1 MTSDLTTRHKQN
13 GAIKMKKLNMI
24 ISMLLTIFF
33 LTSCVQNVYDKTTT
47 EPTTTDITE
56 QKIQIDSKKI
66 SDNFTWD
73 DYLKHAQGEGA
84 VIMDLENYFNAYF
97 FVIEKFKLKSAESG
111 DFKYDVYENNTAVIS
126 EYTGNEKDIVFP
138 DTVDGYPVVGIGK
151 VDFRSR
157 FKSKKITVKTGSNT
171 LFISGSSFDYCYGIK
186 KVVLNEGL
194 TVIFRSAFG
203 FAESLTEI
211 NFPSTLKEI
220 GDSAFYDCK
229 KLKTLDLSKT
239 KLRKISAGCFS
250 ECADAEKV
258 MLPETVCRI
267 EKEAFFRDKSLAD
280 INIPRAL
287 TEIDITA
294 LSGTRINVADFK
306 NAGINIGDGM
316 IWMND
321 KDITLNS
328 AE

>member
-1 MTSDLTTRHKQN
+1 
-13 GAIKMKKLNMI
+13 MKKLNMI
-24 ISMLLTIFF
+24 ISLLLTMIF
-33 LTSCVQNVYDKTTT
+33 LTSCAPNVYDKTTT
-47 EPTTTDITE
+47 EPTTTDITTVNF
-56 QKIQIDSKKI
+56 QKENVKI
-66 SDNFTWD
+66 SDKFTWN
-73 DYLKHAQGEGA
+73 DYLKYAQSEGA
-84 VIMDLENYFNAYF
+84 VIVDLENYFNAYF

-151 VDFRSR
+151 IDFRSR

-186 KVVLNEGL
+186 KVVLSEGL

-211 NFPSTLKEI
+211 NFPSTLEEI

-239 KLRKISAGCFS
+239 KLRKISAGCFA
-250 ECADAEKV
+250 ECADTEKV
-258 MLPETVCRI
+258 ILPETVCRI

-287 TEIDITA
+287 TEIDTTA
-294 LSGTRINVADFK
+294 LSGTKINVADFK
-306 NAGINIGDGM
+306 NAGINFGDGM

-321 KDITLNS
+321 KDIALNS

>member
-1 MTSDLTTRHKQN
+1 
-13 GAIKMKKLNMI
+13 MKKLNI
-24 ISMLLTIFF
+24 ILSLLLTMIF
-33 LTSCVQNVYDKTTT
+33 LTSCVPNVDDKTTT
-47 EPTTTDITE
+47 KPTTGDITTVNF
-56 QKIQIDSKKI
+56 QKENVKI
-66 SDNFTWD
+66 SDKFTRD

-84 VIMDLENYFNAYF
+84 VIVDLENYFNAYF
-97 FVIEKFKLKSAESG
+97 FVIDKFKLKSAESG

-126 EYTGNEKDIVFP
+126 GYTGNDKDIVFP

-151 VDFRSR
+151 IDFRSR

-194 TVIFRSAFG
+194 TVIFRGAFG

-211 NFPSTLKEI
+211 NFPSTLEEI

-287 TEIDITA
+287 TEIDTTA
-294 LSGTRINVADFK
+294 LSGTKINVADFK
-306 NAGINIGDGM
+306 SAGINFGDGM

>member
-1 MTSDLTTRHKQN
+1 
-13 GAIKMKKLNMI
+13 MKKLNI
-24 ISMLLTIFF
+24 ILSLLLTMIF
-33 LTSCVQNVYDKTTT
+33 LTSCAPNVDDKTTT
-47 EPTTTDITE
+47 EPTTTDITTVNF
-56 QKIQIDSKKI
+56 QKENVKI
-66 SDNFTWD
+66 SDEFTWD
-73 DYLKHAQGEGA
+73 DYLKYAQSEGA
-84 VIMDLENYFNAYF
+84 VIVDLENYFNAYF
-97 FVIEKFKLKSAESG
+97 FVIDKFKLKSAESG

-126 EYTGNEKDIVFP
+126 GYTGNDKDIVFP
-138 DTVDGYPVVGIGK
+138 DTIDGYPVVGIGK
-151 VDFRSR
+151 IDFRSR

-194 TVIFRSAFG
+194 TVIFRGAFG
-203 FAESLTEI
+203 FSENLTEI
-211 NFPSTLKEI
+211 NFPSTLEEI

-250 ECADAEKV
+250 ECDDAEKV
-258 MLPETVCRI
+258 ILPETVCRI

-287 TEIDITA
+287 TEIDTTA
-294 LSGTRINVADFK
+294 LSGTKINVADFK
-306 NAGINIGDGM
+306 SAGINFGDGM

>member
-1 MTSDLTTRHKQN
+1 
-13 GAIKMKKLNMI
+13 
-24 ISMLLTIFF
+24 MLLTIFF
-33 LTSCVQNVYDKTTT
+33 LTSCVPNVYDKTTT
-47 EPTTTDITE
+47 ESTTTDIATVNF
-56 QKIQIDSKKI
+56 QKENVKI
-66 SDNFTWD
+66 SDKFTWD

-84 VIMDLENYFNAYF
+84 VIMDLENYFNTYF

-151 VDFRSR
+151 IDFRSR

-194 TVIFRSAFG
+194 TVIFCGAFG

-211 NFPSTLKEI
+211 NFPSTLEEI

-280 INIPRAL
+280 INIPRAM
-287 TEIDITA
+287 TEMDATA
-294 LSGTRINVADFK
+294 LSGTKINVADFK
-306 NAGINIGDGM
+306 SAGINFGDGM

-321 KDITLNS
+321 KDIALDS

>member
-1 MTSDLTTRHKQN
+1 
-13 GAIKMKKLNMI
+13 MKKLNI
-24 ISMLLTIFF
+24 ILSLLLTMIF
-33 LTSCVQNVYDKTTT
+33 LTSCAPNVDDKTTT
-47 EPTTTDITE
+47 ESTTTDITTVNF
-56 QKIQIDSKKI
+56 QKENVKI
-66 SDNFTWD
+66 SDKFTWD
-73 DYLKHAQGEGA
+73 DYLKYAQSEGA
-84 VIMDLENYFNAYF
+84 VIVDLENYFNAYF
-97 FVIEKFKLKSAESG
+97 FVIDKFKLKSAESG

-126 EYTGNEKDIVFP
+126 GYTGNDKDIVFP
-138 DTVDGYPVVGIGK
+138 DTIDGYPVVGIGK
-151 VDFRSR
+151 IDFRSR

-211 NFPSTLKEI
+211 NFPSTLEEI

-250 ECADAEKV
+250 ECDDAEKV
-258 MLPETVCRI
+258 ILPETVCRI

-287 TEIDITA
+287 TEMDATA
-294 LSGTRINVADFK
+294 FSGTKINVADFK
-306 NAGINIGDGM
+306 SAGINFGDGM

>member
-1 MTSDLTTRHKQN
+1 
-13 GAIKMKKLNMI
+13 MKKLNI
-24 ISMLLTIFF
+24 ILSLLLTMIF
-33 LTSCVQNVYDKTTT
+33 LTSCAPNVDDKTTT
-47 EPTTTDITE
+47 KPTTGDITTVNF
-56 QKIQIDSKKI
+56 QKENVKI
-66 SDNFTWD
+66 SDEFTWD
-73 DYLKHAQGEGA
+73 DYLKYAQSEGA
-84 VIMDLENYFNAYF
+84 VIVDLENYFNAYF
-97 FVIEKFKLKSAESG
+97 FVIDKFKLKSAESG

-126 EYTGNEKDIVFP
+126 GYTGNDKDIVFP
-138 DTVDGYPVVGIGK
+138 DTIDGYPVVGIGK
-151 VDFRSR
+151 IDFRSR

-211 NFPSTLKEI
+211 NFPSTLEEI

-250 ECADAEKV
+250 ECDDAEKV
-258 MLPETVCRI
+258 ILPETVCRI

-287 TEIDITA
+287 TEMDATA
-294 LSGTRINVADFK
+294 FSGTKINVADFK
-306 NAGINIGDGM
+306 SAGINFGDGM

>member
-1 MTSDLTTRHKQN
+1 
-13 GAIKMKKLNMI
+13 MKKLNMI
-24 ISMLLTIFF
+24 ISLLLTMIF
-33 LTSCVQNVYDKTTT
+33 LTSCAPNVNDKTTT
-47 EPTTTDITE
+47 ESTTTDITE

-73 DYLKHAQGEGA
+73 DYLKYAQSEGA
-84 VIMDLENYFNAYF
+84 VIVDLENYFNAYF

-151 VDFRSR
+151 IDFRSR

-194 TVIFRSAFG
+194 T
-203 FAESLTEI
+203 EI
-211 NFPSTLKEI
+211 VFPSTLEEI

-239 KLRKISAGCFS
+239 KLRKISAGCFA
-250 ECADAEKV
+250 ECADTEKV
-258 MLPETVCRI
+258 ILPETVCRI

-287 TEIDITA
+287 TEIDTTA
-294 LSGTRINVADFK
+294 LSGTKINVADFK
-306 NAGINIGDGM
+306 SAGINFGDGM

-321 KDITLNS
+321 KDIALNS

>member
-1 MTSDLTTRHKQN
+1 
-13 GAIKMKKLNMI
+13 MKKLNIILSLFLTMI
-24 ISMLLTIFF
+24 F
-33 LTSCVQNVYDKTTT
+33 LTSCAPNVDDKTTT
-47 EPTTTDITE
+47 ESTTTDIATVNF
-56 QKIQIDSKKI
+56 QKENVKI
-66 SDNFTWD
+66 SDKFTWD

-84 VIMDLENYFNAYF
+84 VIVDLENYFNAYF
-97 FVIEKFKLKSAESG
+97 FVIDKFKLKSAESG

-126 EYTGNEKDIVFP
+126 GYTGNDKDIVFP

-151 VDFRSR
+151 IDFRSR

-194 TVIFRSAFG
+194 TVIFRGAFG
-203 FAESLTEI
+203 FSENLTEI
-211 NFPSTLKEI
+211 NFPSTLEEI

-229 KLKTLDLSKT
+229 KLKTFDLSKT

-258 MLPETVCRI
+258 MLPETVCKI

-287 TEIDITA
+287 TEIDTTA
-294 LSGTRINVADFK
+294 LSGTKINVADFK
-306 NAGINIGDGM
+306 SAGINFGDGM

>member
-1 MTSDLTTRHKQN
+1 
-13 GAIKMKKLNMI
+13 MKKLNI
-24 ISMLLTIFF
+24 TIFLILTMIF
-33 LTSCVQNVYDKTTT
+33 LTSCAPNVYDKTTT
-47 EPTTTDITE
+47 EPTTTDITTAIFKKE
-56 QKIQIDSKKI
+56 SVKI
-66 SDNFTWD
+66 SDKFTWD
-73 DYLKHAQGEGA
+73 DYLKYAQSEGA
-84 VIMDLENYFNAYF
+84 VIVDLENYFNAYF
-97 FVIEKFKLKSAESG
+97 FVIDKFKLESAESG

-126 EYTGNEKDIVFP
+126 GYTGNDKDIVFP

-151 VDFRSR
+151 IDFRSR

-186 KVVLNEGL
+186 KVILNEGL

-211 NFPSTLKEI
+211 NFPSTLEEI

-258 MLPETVCRI
+258 ILPETVCRI

-287 TEIDITA
+287 TEIDTTA

>member
-1 MTSDLTTRHKQN
+1 
-13 GAIKMKKLNMI
+13 MKKLNMI
-24 ISMLLTIFF
+24 ISLLLTIFF
-33 LTSCVQNVYDKTTT
+33 LTSCVPNVNDKTTT
-47 EPTTTDITE
+47 EPTTTDITTVNF
-56 QKIQIDSKKI
+56 QKENVKI
-66 SDNFTWD
+66 SDKFTWD

-84 VIMDLENYFNAYF
+84 VIMDLENYFNTYF

-151 VDFRSR
+151 IDFRSR

-194 TVIFRSAFG
+194 TVIFRGAFG

-211 NFPSTLKEI
+211 NFPSTLEEI
-220 GDSAFYDCK
+220 GDSSFYDCK
-229 KLKTLDLSKT
+229 RLKTLDLSKT

-287 TEIDITA
+287 TEMDKTA
-294 LSGTRINVADFK
+294 LSGTKINVADFK

>member
-1 MTSDLTTRHKQN
+1 
-13 GAIKMKKLNMI
+13 MI
-24 ISMLLTIFF
+24 F
-33 LTSCVQNVYDKTTT
+33 LTSCAPNVNDKTTT
-47 EPTTTDITE
+47 EPTTTDITTVNF
-56 QKIQIDSKKI
+56 QKENVKI
-66 SDNFTWD
+66 SDKFTWD

-171 LFISGSSFDYCYGIK
+171 LFISGSSFNYCYGIK

-287 TEIDITA
+287 TEMDKTA
-294 LSGTRINVADFK
+294 LSGTKINVADFK
-306 NAGINIGDGM
+306 SAGINFGDGM

>member
-1 MTSDLTTRHKQN
+1 
-13 GAIKMKKLNMI
+13 MKKLNMI
-24 ISMLLTIFF
+24 ISLLLTMIF
-33 LTSCVQNVYDKTTT
+33 LTSCAPNVYDKTTT
-47 EPTTTDITE
+47 EPTTTDITTVNF
-56 QKIQIDSKKI
+56 QKENVKI
-66 SDNFTWD
+66 SDKFTWN
-73 DYLKHAQGEGA
+73 DYLKYAQSEGA
-84 VIMDLENYFNAYF
+84 VIVDLENYFNAYF

-151 VDFRSR
+151 IDFRSR

-171 LFISGSSFDYCYGIK
+171 LFISGSSFDYYYGIK

-211 NFPSTLKEI
+211 VFPSTLEEI

-239 KLRKISAGCFS
+239 KLRKISAGCFA
-250 ECADAEKV
+250 ECADTEKV
-258 MLPETVCRI
+258 ILPETVCRI

-287 TEIDITA
+287 TEIDTTA
-294 LSGTRINVADFK
+294 LSGTKINVADFK
-306 NAGINIGDGM
+306 SAGINFGDGM

-321 KDITLNS
+321 KDIALNS

>member
-1 MTSDLTTRHKQN
+1 
-13 GAIKMKKLNMI
+13 MKKLHI
-24 ISMLLTIFF
+24 ILSLLLTMIF
-33 LTSCVQNVYDKTTT
+33 LTSCAPNVNYKTTT
-47 EPTTTDITE
+47 EPTTTDITTVNF
-56 QKIQIDSKKI
+56 QKENVKI
-66 SDNFTWD
+66 SDKFTWD
-73 DYLKHAQGEGA
+73 DYLKYAQSEGA
-84 VIMDLENYFNAYF
+84 VIVDLENYFNAYF

-126 EYTGNEKDIVFP
+126 GYTGNDKDIVFP

-157 FKSKKITVKTGSNT
+157 FKSKKITVKTGLNT

-211 NFPSTLKEI
+211 NFPSTLEEI

-229 KLKTLDLSKT
+229 KLMTLDLSKT
-239 KLRKISAGCFS
+239 KLRKISAGCFA

-267 EKEAFFRDKSLAD
+267 EKEAFYRDKQLTD

-287 TEIDITA
+287 TEMDKTA
-294 LSGTRINVADFK
+294 LSGTKINVADFK
-306 NAGINIGDGM
+306 SAGINFGDGM

>member
-1 MTSDLTTRHKQN
+1 
-13 GAIKMKKLNMI
+13 MI
-24 ISMLLTIFF
+24 F
-33 LTSCVQNVYDKTTT
+33 LTSCAPNVNDKTTT
-47 EPTTTDITE
+47 GSTTTDIVTVNF
-56 QKIQIDSKKI
+56 QKENVKI
-66 SDNFTWD
+66 SDKFTWD
-73 DYLKHAQGEGA
+73 DYLRYAQSEGA
-84 VIMDLENYFNAYF
+84 VIVDLENYFNAYF

-151 VDFRSR
+151 IDFRSR

-211 NFPSTLKEI
+211 NFPSTLEEI

-239 KLRKISAGCFS
+239 KLRKISAGCFA
-250 ECADAEKV
+250 ECADTEKV
-258 MLPETVCRI
+258 ILPETVCRI

-287 TEIDITA
+287 TEIDTTA
-294 LSGTRINVADFK
+294 LSGTKINVADFK
-306 NAGINIGDGM
+306 NAGINFGDGM

-321 KDITLNS
+321 KDIALNS

>member
-1 MTSDLTTRHKQN
+1 
-13 GAIKMKKLNMI
+13 MKKLNI
-24 ISMLLTIFF
+24 TIFLILTIIF
-33 LTSCVQNVYDKTTT
+33 LTSCVPNVDDKATT

-66 SDNFTWD
+66 SNNFTWD
-73 DYLKHAQGEGA
+73 DYLKYAQSEGA
-84 VIMDLENYFNAYF
+84 VIVDLENYFNAYF
-97 FVIEKFKLKSAESG
+97 FVIDKFKLESAESG

-126 EYTGNEKDIVFP
+126 GYTGNDKDIVFP

-151 VDFRSR
+151 IDFRSR

-171 LFISGSSFDYCYGIK
+171 LFISGSSFDYCYGLK

-194 TVIFRSAFG
+194 TVIFRSVFG

-211 NFPSTLKEI
+211 NFPSTLEEI

-229 KLKTLDLSKT
+229 KLKILDLSKT
-239 KLRKISAGCFS
+239 KLRKISAGCFA

-287 TEIDITA
+287 TEIDTTA

-321 KDITLNS
+321 KDIALDR
-328 AE
+328 EE

>member
-1 MTSDLTTRHKQN
+1 
-13 GAIKMKKLNMI
+13 MKKLHI
-24 ISMLLTIFF
+24 ILSLLLTMIFF
-33 LTSCVQNVYDKTTT
+33 TSCAPNVYDKTTT
-47 EPTTTDITE
+47 EPTTTDIATVNF
-56 QKIQIDSKKI
+56 QKENVKI
-66 SDNFTWD
+66 SDKFTWD
-73 DYLKHAQGEGA
+73 DYLKYAQSEGA
-84 VIMDLENYFNAYF
+84 VIVDLENYFNAYF
-97 FVIEKFKLKSAESG
+97 FVIDKFKLESAESG

-126 EYTGNEKDIVFP
+126 EYTGNDKDIVFP

-151 VDFRSR
+151 IDFRSR

-186 KVVLNEGL
+186 KVILNEGL

-211 NFPSTLKEI
+211 NFPSTLEEI

-250 ECADAEKV
+250 ECADTEKV
-258 MLPETVCRI
+258 ILPETVCRI

-287 TEIDITA
+287 TEMDATA
-294 LSGTRINVADFK
+294 LSGTKINVADFK
-306 NAGINIGDGM
+306 SAGINFGDGM

>member
-1 MTSDLTTRHKQN
+1 
-13 GAIKMKKLNMI
+13 MKKLNMI

-47 EPTTTDITE
+47 EPTTTDIATVNF
-56 QKIQIDSKKI
+56 QKENVKI
-66 SDNFTWD
+66 SDKFTWD

-84 VIMDLENYFNAYF
+84 VIMDLENYFNTYF

-171 LFISGSSFDYCYGIK
+171 LFISGSSFNYCYGIK

-287 TEIDITA
+287 TEMDKTA
-294 LSGTRINVADFK
+294 LSGTKINVADFK
-306 NAGINIGDGM
+306 SAGINFGDGM

>member
-1 MTSDLTTRHKQN
+1 
-13 GAIKMKKLNMI
+13 MI
-24 ISMLLTIFF
+24 F
-33 LTSCVQNVYDKTTT
+33 LTSCAPNVDDKTTT
-47 EPTTTDITE
+47 ESTTTDIATVNF
-56 QKIQIDSKKI
+56 QKENVKI
-66 SDNFTWD
+66 SDKFTWD

-84 VIMDLENYFNAYF
+84 VIVDLENYFNAYF
-97 FVIEKFKLKSAESG
+97 FVIDKFKLKSAESG

-126 EYTGNEKDIVFP
+126 GYTGNDKDIVFP

-151 VDFRSR
+151 IDFRSR

-194 TVIFRSAFG
+194 TVIFRGAFG
-203 FAESLTEI
+203 FSENLTEI
-211 NFPSTLKEI
+211 NFPSTLEEI

-229 KLKTLDLSKT
+229 KLKTFDLSKT

-250 ECADAEKV
+250 ECADVEKV
-258 MLPETVCRI
+258 MLPETVCKI

-287 TEIDITA
+287 TEIDTTA
-294 LSGTRINVADFK
+294 LSGTKINVADFK
-306 NAGINIGDGM
+306 SAGINFGDGM

>member
-1 MTSDLTTRHKQN
+1 
-13 GAIKMKKLNMI
+13 MKKLHI
-24 ISMLLTIFF
+24 ILSLLLTMIF
-33 LTSCVQNVYDKTTT
+33 LTSCAPNVNDKTTT
-47 EPTTTDITE
+47 EPTTTDITTVNF
-56 QKIQIDSKKI
+56 QKENVKI
-66 SDNFTWD
+66 SDKFTWD

-84 VIMDLENYFNAYF
+84 VIMDLENYFNTYF

-151 VDFRSR
+151 IDFRSR

-194 TVIFRSAFG
+194 TVIFRGAFG

-211 NFPSTLKEI
+211 NFPSTLEEI

-229 KLKTLDLSKT
+229 RLKTLDLSKT

-287 TEIDITA
+287 TEMDKTA
-294 LSGTRINVADFK
+294 LSGTKINVADFK
-306 NAGINIGDGM
+306 SAGINFGDGM

>member
-1 MTSDLTTRHKQN
+1 
-13 GAIKMKKLNMI
+13 MKKLNMI

-47 EPTTTDITE
+47 EPTTTDIATVNF
-56 QKIQIDSKKI
+56 QKENVKI
-66 SDNFTWD
+66 SDKFTWD

-84 VIMDLENYFNAYF
+84 VIMDLENYFNTYF

-151 VDFRSR
+151 IDFRSR

-194 TVIFRSAFG
+194 TVIFCGAFG

-211 NFPSTLKEI
+211 NFPSTLEEI

-287 TEIDITA
+287 TEMDKTA
-294 LSGTRINVADFK
+294 LSGTKINVADFK
-306 NAGINIGDGM
+306 SAGINFGDGM

>member
-1 MTSDLTTRHKQN
+1 
-13 GAIKMKKLNMI
+13 MKKLHI
-24 ISMLLTIFF
+24 ILSLLLTMIF
-33 LTSCVQNVYDKTTT
+33 LTSCAPNVNDKTTT

-73 DYLKHAQGEGA
+73 DYLKYAQSEGA
-84 VIMDLENYFNAYF
+84 VIVDLENYFNAYF
-97 FVIEKFKLKSAESG
+97 FVIDKFKLESAESG

-126 EYTGNEKDIVFP
+126 GYTGNEKDIVFP
-138 DTVDGYPVVGIGK
+138 DTIDGYPVVGIGK
-151 VDFRSR
+151 IDFRSR

-229 KLKTLDLSKT
+229 KLMTLDLSKT
-239 KLRKISAGCFS
+239 KLRKNSAGCFS

-258 MLPETVCRI
+258 ILPETVCRI

-287 TEIDITA
+287 TEIDTTA

-306 NAGINIGDGM
+306 SAGINFGDGM

-321 KDITLNS
+321 KDIALDR
-328 AE
+328 EE

>member
-1 MTSDLTTRHKQN
+1 
-13 GAIKMKKLNMI
+13 MKKLHI
-24 ISMLLTIFF
+24 ILSLLLTMIF
-33 LTSCVQNVYDKTTT
+33 LTSCAPNVNDKTTT
-47 EPTTTDITE
+47 EPTTTDITTVNF
-56 QKIQIDSKKI
+56 QKENVKI
-66 SDNFTWD
+66 SDKFTWD
-73 DYLKHAQGEGA
+73 DCLKHAQGEGA
-84 VIMDLENYFNAYF
+84 VIMDLENYFNTYF

-151 VDFRSR
+151 IDFRSR

-194 TVIFRSAFG
+194 TVIFCGAFG

-211 NFPSTLKEI
+211 NFPSTLEEI

-287 TEIDITA
+287 TEMDKTA
-294 LSGTRINVADFK
+294 LSGTKINVADFK
-306 NAGINIGDGM
+306 SAGINFGDGM

>member
-1 MTSDLTTRHKQN
+1 
-13 GAIKMKKLNMI
+13 MKKLNMI

-33 LTSCVQNVYDKTTT
+33 LTSCVQNVDDKMTTGS
-47 EPTTTDITE
+47 TTTDIATVNF
-56 QKIQIDSKKI
+56 QKENVKI
-66 SDNFTWD
+66 SDKFTWD

-84 VIMDLENYFNAYF
+84 VIMDLENYFNTYF

-151 VDFRSR
+151 IDFRSR

-194 TVIFRSAFG
+194 TVIFCGAFG

-211 NFPSTLKEI
+211 NFPSTLEEI

-287 TEIDITA
+287 TEMDKTA
-294 LSGTRINVADFK
+294 LSGTKINVADFK
-306 NAGINIGDGM
+306 SAGINFGDGM

>member
-1 MTSDLTTRHKQN
+1 
-13 GAIKMKKLNMI
+13 MKKLHI
-24 ISMLLTIFF
+24 ILSLLLTMIF
-33 LTSCVQNVYDKTTT
+33 LTSCAPNVNDKTTT
-47 EPTTTDITE
+47 EPTTTDIATVNF
-56 QKIQIDSKKI
+56 QKENVKI
-66 SDNFTWD
+66 SDKFTWD

-84 VIMDLENYFNAYF
+84 VIMDLENYFNTYF

-151 VDFRSR
+151 IDFRSR

-194 TVIFRSAFG
+194 TVIFCGAFG

-211 NFPSTLKEI
+211 NFPSTLEEI

-287 TEIDITA
+287 TEMDKTA
-294 LSGTRINVADFK
+294 LSGTKINVADFK
-306 NAGINIGDGM
+306 SAGINFGDGM

>member
-1 MTSDLTTRHKQN
+1 
-13 GAIKMKKLNMI
+13 MKKLHI
-24 ISMLLTIFF
+24 ILSLLLTIFF
-33 LTSCVQNVYDKTTT
+33 LTSCVPNVDDKTTT
-47 EPTTTDITE
+47 ESTTTDITTVNF
-56 QKIQIDSKKI
+56 QKENVKI
-66 SDNFTWD
+66 SDKFTWD

-84 VIMDLENYFNAYF
+84 VIMDLENYFNTYF

-171 LFISGSSFDYCYGIK
+171 LFISGSSFNYCYGIK

-287 TEIDITA
+287 TEMDKTA
-294 LSGTRINVADFK
+294 LSGTKINVADFK
-306 NAGINIGDGM
+306 SAGINFGDGM

>member
-1 MTSDLTTRHKQN
+1 
-13 GAIKMKKLNMI
+13 MKKLNI
-24 ISMLLTIFF
+24 ILSLLLTMIF
-33 LTSCVQNVYDKTTT
+33 LTSCVPNVDDKTTT
-47 EPTTTDITE
+47 KPTTGDITTVNF
-56 QKIQIDSKKI
+56 QKENVKI
-66 SDNFTWD
+66 SDKFTWD

-84 VIMDLENYFNAYF
+84 VIVDLENYFNAYF
-97 FVIEKFKLKSAESG
+97 FVIDKFKLKSAESG

-126 EYTGNEKDIVFP
+126 GYTGNDKDIVFP
-138 DTVDGYPVVGIGK
+138 DTIDGYPVVGIGK
-151 VDFRSR
+151 IDFRSR

-194 TVIFRSAFG
+194 TVIFRGAFG
-203 FAESLTEI
+203 FSENLTEI
-211 NFPSTLKEI
+211 NFPSTLEEI

-229 KLKTLDLSKT
+229 KLKTFDLSKT

-258 MLPETVCRI
+258 MLPETVCKI

-287 TEIDITA
+287 TEIDTTA
-294 LSGTRINVADFK
+294 LSGTKINVADFK
-306 NAGINIGDGM
+306 SAGINFGDGM

-321 KDITLNS
+321 KDIVLDR
-328 AE
+328 EE

>member
-1 MTSDLTTRHKQN
+1 
-13 GAIKMKKLNMI
+13 MKKLHI
-24 ISMLLTIFF
+24 ILSLLLTIFF
-33 LTSCVQNVYDKTTT
+33 LTSCVPNVYDKTTT

-73 DYLKHAQGEGA
+73 DYLNYAQSEGA
-84 VIMDLENYFNAYF
+84 VIVDLENYFNAYF
-97 FVIEKFKLKSAESG
+97 FVIDKFKLESAESG

-126 EYTGNEKDIVFP
+126 GYTGNDKDIVFP

-151 VDFRSR
+151 IDFRSR

-211 NFPSTLKEI
+211 NFPSTLEEI

-229 KLKTLDLSKT
+229 KLMTLDLSKT
-239 KLRKISAGCFS
+239 KLRKISAGCFA

-267 EKEAFFRDKSLAD
+267 EKEAFFRDKNLAD

-287 TEIDITA
+287 TEIDTTA
-294 LSGTRINVADFK
+294 LSGTKINIADFK
-306 NAGINIGDGM
+306 SAGINIGDGM

-321 KDITLNS
+321 KDIALDR
-328 AE
+328 EE

>member
-1 MTSDLTTRHKQN
+1 
-13 GAIKMKKLNMI
+13 MI
-24 ISMLLTIFF
+24 F
-33 LTSCVQNVYDKTTT
+33 LTSCAPNVNDKTTT
-47 EPTTTDITE
+47 EPTTTDITTVNF
-56 QKIQIDSKKI
+56 QKENVKI
-66 SDNFTWD
+66 SDKFTWD

-287 TEIDITA
+287 TEMDKTA
-294 LSGTRINVADFK
+294 LSGTKINVADFK
-306 NAGINIGDGM
+306 SAGINFGDGM

>member
-1 MTSDLTTRHKQN
+1 
-13 GAIKMKKLNMI
+13 MKKLNMI

-47 EPTTTDITE
+47 EPTTTDITTVNF
-56 QKIQIDSKKI
+56 QKENVKI
-66 SDNFTWD
+66 SDKFTWN
-73 DYLKHAQGEGA
+73 DYLKYAQSEGA
-84 VIMDLENYFNAYF
+84 VIVDLENYFNAYF

-151 VDFRSR
+151 IDFRSR

-211 NFPSTLKEI
+211 NFPSTLEEI

-239 KLRKISAGCFS
+239 KLRKISAGCFA
-250 ECADAEKV
+250 ECADTEKV
-258 MLPETVCRI
+258 ILPETVCRI

-287 TEIDITA
+287 TEIDTTA
-294 LSGTRINVADFK
+294 LSGTKINVADFK
-306 NAGINIGDGM
+306 NAGINFGDGM

-321 KDITLNS
+321 KDIALNS

>member
-1 MTSDLTTRHKQN
+1 
-13 GAIKMKKLNMI
+13 MKKLTMI
-24 ISMLLTIFF
+24 ISLLLTIFF
-33 LTSCVQNVYDKTTT
+33 LTSCVQNVDDKTTT
-47 EPTTTDITE
+47 EYTTTDITE

-66 SDNFTWD
+66 SDKFTWD

-111 DFKYDVYENNTAVIS
+111 DFKYDVYENNMAVIS
-126 EYTGNEKDIVFP
+126 GYTGNDKDIVFP
-138 DTVDGYPVVGIGK
+138 DTIDGYPVVGIGK
-151 VDFRSR
+151 IDFRSR

-203 FAESLTEI
+203 FAESLTKI

>member
-1 MTSDLTTRHKQN
+1 
-13 GAIKMKKLNMI
+13 MKKLNI
-24 ISMLLTIFF
+24 ILSLLLTMIF
-33 LTSCVQNVYDKTTT
+33 LTSCAPNVDDKTTT
-47 EPTTTDITE
+47 ESTTTDIATVNF
-56 QKIQIDSKKI
+56 QKENVKI
-66 SDNFTWD
+66 SDKFTWD
-73 DYLKHAQGEGA
+73 DYLKYAQSEGA
-84 VIMDLENYFNAYF
+84 VIVDLENYFNAYF
-97 FVIEKFKLKSAESG
+97 FVIDKFKLKSAESG

-126 EYTGNEKDIVFP
+126 GYTGNDKDIVFP
-138 DTVDGYPVVGIGK
+138 DTIDGYPVVGIGK
-151 VDFRSR
+151 IDFRSR

-194 TVIFRSAFG
+194 TVIFRGAFG
-203 FAESLTEI
+203 FSENLTEI
-211 NFPSTLKEI
+211 NFPSTLEEI

-229 KLKTLDLSKT
+229 KLKTFDLSKT

-287 TEIDITA
+287 TEIDTTA
-294 LSGTRINVADFK
+294 LSGTKINVADFK
-306 NAGINIGDGM
+306 SAGINFGDGM

>member
-1 MTSDLTTRHKQN
+1 
-13 GAIKMKKLNMI
+13 MKKLNMI

-33 LTSCVQNVYDKTTT
+33 LTSCVQNVDDKMTTGS
-47 EPTTTDITE
+47 TTTDIATVNF
-56 QKIQIDSKKI
+56 QKENVKI
-66 SDNFTWD
+66 SDKFTWD

-84 VIMDLENYFNAYF
+84 IIMDLENYFNTYF

-151 VDFRSR
+151 IDFRSR

-194 TVIFRSAFG
+194 TVIFCGAFG

-211 NFPSTLKEI
+211 NFPSTLEEI

-287 TEIDITA
+287 TEMDKTA
-294 LSGTRINVADFK
+294 LSGTKINVADFK
-306 NAGINIGDGM
+306 SAGINFGDGM

>member
-1 MTSDLTTRHKQN
+1 
-13 GAIKMKKLNMI
+13 MKKLNI
-24 ISMLLTIFF
+24 TIFLILTIIF
-33 LTSCVQNVYDKTTT
+33 LTSCVPNVYDKTTT
-47 EPTTTDITE
+47 EPTTTDITTAIFKKE
-56 QKIQIDSKKI
+56 SVKI
-66 SDNFTWD
+66 SDKFTWD
-73 DYLKHAQGEGA
+73 DYLKYAQSEGA
-84 VIMDLENYFNAYF
+84 VIVDLENYFNAYF
-97 FVIEKFKLKSAESG
+97 FVIDKFKLESAESG

-126 EYTGNEKDIVFP
+126 GYTGNDKDIVFP
-138 DTVDGYPVVGIGK
+138 DTIDGYPVVGIGK
-151 VDFRSR
+151 IDFRSR

-194 TVIFRSAFG
+194 TVIFRSTFG

-211 NFPSTLKEI
+211 NFPSTLEEI

-287 TEIDITA
+287 TEMDATA
-294 LSGTRINVADFK
+294 LSGTKINVDDFK
-306 NAGINIGDGM
+306 SAGINFGDGM
-316 IWMND
+316 FWMND

>member
-1 MTSDLTTRHKQN
+1 
-13 GAIKMKKLNMI
+13 MKKLNMI
-24 ISMLLTIFF
+24 ISLFLTMIF
-33 LTSCVQNVYDKTTT
+33 LTSCAPNVDDKTTT
-47 EPTTTDITE
+47 GSTTTDIATVNF
-56 QKIQIDSKKI
+56 QKENVKI
-66 SDNFTWD
+66 SDKFTWD

-126 EYTGNEKDIVFP
+126 GYTGNDKDIVFP

-194 TVIFRSAFG
+194 TVIFRGAFG
-203 FAESLTEI
+203 FSENLTKI
-211 NFPSTLKEI
+211 NFPSTLEEI

-229 KLKTLDLSKT
+229 KLMTLDLSKT
-239 KLRKISAGCFS
+239 KLRKISAGCFA
-250 ECADAEKV
+250 ECADTEKV
-258 MLPETVCRI
+258 ILPETVCRI

-287 TEIDITA
+287 TEIDTTA
-294 LSGTRINVADFK
+294 LSGTKINVADFK

>member
-1 MTSDLTTRHKQN
+1 
-13 GAIKMKKLNMI
+13 MKKLNMI
-24 ISMLLTIFF
+24 ISLLLTMIF
-33 LTSCVQNVYDKTTT
+33 LTSCAPNVYDKTTT
-47 EPTTTDITE
+47 EPTTTDITTVNF
-56 QKIQIDSKKI
+56 QKENVKI
-66 SDNFTWD
+66 SDKFTWN
-73 DYLKHAQGEGA
+73 DYLKYAQSEGA
-84 VIMDLENYFNAYF
+84 VIVDLENYFNAYF

-151 VDFRSR
+151 IDFRSR

-211 NFPSTLKEI
+211 NFPSTLEEI

-229 KLKTLDLSKT
+229 KLMTFDLSKT

-258 MLPETVCRI
+258 ILPETICRI

-287 TEIDITA
+287 TEIDTTA

-321 KDITLNS
+321 KDIALNS

>member
-1 MTSDLTTRHKQN
+1 
-13 GAIKMKKLNMI
+13 MKKLHI
-24 ISMLLTIFF
+24 ILSLLLTMIFF
-33 LTSCVQNVYDKTTT
+33 TSCAPNVNDKTTT
-47 EPTTTDITE
+47 ESTTTDIATVNF
-56 QKIQIDSKKI
+56 QKENVKI
-66 SDNFTWD
+66 SDKFTWN
-73 DYLKHAQGEGA
+73 DYLKYAQSEGA
-84 VIMDLENYFNAYF
+84 VIVDLENYFNAYF
-97 FVIEKFKLKSAESG
+97 FVIDKFKLKSAESG

-126 EYTGNEKDIVFP
+126 EYTGNDKDIVFP

-211 NFPSTLKEI
+211 NFPSTLEEI

-287 TEIDITA
+287 TEIDTTA

-306 NAGINIGDGM
+306 SAGINFGDGM

-321 KDITLNS
+321 KDIALDR
-328 AE
+328 EE

>member
-1 MTSDLTTRHKQN
+1 M
-13 GAIKMKKLNMI
+13 
-24 ISMLLTIFF
+24 IFF
-33 LTSCVQNVYDKTTT
+33 TSCAPNVYDKTTT
-47 EPTTTDITE
+47 EPTTTDIATVNF
-56 QKIQIDSKKI
+56 QKENVKI
-66 SDNFTWD
+66 SDKFTWD
-73 DYLKHAQGEGA
+73 DYLKYAQSEGA
-84 VIMDLENYFNAYF
+84 VIVDLENYFNAYF
-97 FVIEKFKLKSAESG
+97 FVIDKFKLESAESG

-126 EYTGNEKDIVFP
+126 EYTGNDKDIVFP

-151 VDFRSR
+151 IDFRSR

-186 KVVLNEGL
+186 KVILNEGL

-211 NFPSTLKEI
+211 NFPSTLEEI

-250 ECADAEKV
+250 ECADTEKV
-258 MLPETVCRI
+258 ILPETVCRI

-287 TEIDITA
+287 TEMDATA
-294 LSGTRINVADFK
+294 LSGTKINVADFK
-306 NAGINIGDGM
+306 SAGINFGDGM

>member
-1 MTSDLTTRHKQN
+1 
-13 GAIKMKKLNMI
+13 MKKLNMI
-24 ISMLLTIFF
+24 ISLLLTMIF
-33 LTSCVQNVYDKTTT
+33 LTSCAPNVYDKTTT
-47 EPTTTDITE
+47 EPTTTDITTVNF
-56 QKIQIDSKKI
+56 QKENVKI
-66 SDNFTWD
+66 SDKFTWN
-73 DYLKHAQGEGA
+73 DYLKYAQSEGA
-84 VIMDLENYFNAYF
+84 VIVDLENYFNAYF

-151 VDFRSR
+151 IDFRSR

-211 NFPSTLKEI
+211 NFPSTLEEI

-239 KLRKISAGCFS
+239 KLRKISAGCFA
-250 ECADAEKV
+250 ECADTEKV
-258 MLPETVCRI
+258 ILRETVCRI

-287 TEIDITA
+287 TEIDTTA
-294 LSGTRINVADFK
+294 LSGTKINVADFK
-306 NAGINIGDGM
+306 NAGINFGDGM

-321 KDITLNS
+321 KDIALNS